1 MLVIRTQMV
10 IMRCFFFF
18 QAEDG
23 IRDHAQSRGLGDVYK
38 RQSLY
43 PLENPPFL
51 ELIITLMSGQCVF
64 RNSTESSVEALSA
77 IITSAYGVLYSTTLG
92 RKSSRN
98 FLPFQ
103 LSITTAIFLSLIHI

>member
-1 MLVIRTQMV
+1 MPSLVGSEM
-10 IMRCFFFF
+10 C
-18 QAEDG
+18 
-23 IRDHAQSRGLGDVYK
+23 IRDRYQRRVHGSTCFRA
-38 RQSLY
+38 SLY